1 MHVGSNPNCEYI
13 MAGVVLQMVN
23 NKRDIGVLVNQ
34 DDIKPSLQCAE
45 ASRRASTVPG
55 QITRTILCLDR
66 TTFVRLY
73 TQFVRCHLEFAVPAW
88 SPWTGR
94 DIKKY

>member
-13 MAGVVLQMVN
+13 MAGAVLQMVN

-55 QITRTILCLDR
+55 QITRTILCHLCEVVYSICPLPLRVCGPSMVTLD
-66 TTFVRLY
+66 
-73 TQFVRCHLEFAVPAW
+73 
-88 SPWTGR
+88 WTG
-94 DIKKY
+94 Y

>member
-13 MAGVVLQMVN
+13 MAGAVLKMVN

-34 DDIKPSLQCAE
+34 DDIKPSLLCAE

-55 QITRTILCLDR
+55 KITRSILCLIEPPLWGCILNLSAA
-66 TTFVRLY
+66 T
-73 TQFVRCHLEFAVPAW
+73 
-88 SPWTGR
+88 
-94 DIKKY
+94 

>member
-1 MHVGSNPNCEYI
+1 
-13 MAGVVLQMVN
+13 MVN

-73 TQFVRCHLEFAVPAW
+73 TPLPLRVCGPSMVTLDR
-88 SPWTGR
+88 TG
-94 DIKKY
+94 Y